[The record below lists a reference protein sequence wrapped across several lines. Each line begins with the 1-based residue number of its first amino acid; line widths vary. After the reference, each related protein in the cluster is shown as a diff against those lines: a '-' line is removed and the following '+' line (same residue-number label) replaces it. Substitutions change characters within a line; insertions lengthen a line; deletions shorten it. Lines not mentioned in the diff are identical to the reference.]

1 MAITRGLWIHHSTLV
16 STKQRHN
23 EKNSMLKDRH
33 GDCVVYH
40 PRMDVPF
47 ELLFAKYLRSRGI
60 LSIGGLFLSNGK
72 RIGLSETPNGM
83 EFDTG
88 YHVIIFA
95 NLLIFINHNDLKYQD
110 DYPLTAGH
118 KQERLLNKC
127 TMRDAID
134 ASIQRGHVVKIV
146 PKGMEVLPP
155 LHKHHRIQEGHE
167 HQFYQ

>member
-1 MAITRGLWIHHSTLV
+1 M
-16 STKQRHN
+16 
-23 EKNSMLKDRH
+23 
-33 GDCVVYH
+33 
-40 PRMDVPF
+40 
-47 ELLFAKYLRSRGI
+47 
-60 LSIGGLFLSNGK
+60 SNGK